1 MTMKA
6 SRQLSSVL
14 ATFTIACG
22 LVCKLFPGLN
32 STITGVLSV
41 CAILLACS
49 CVFIIV
55 RFHRCPRCHKFIPI
69 TLRPDTC
76 FHCKAILN

>member
-1 MTMKA
+1 MSMKA
-6 SRQLSSVL
+6 CRKL
-14 ATFTIACG
+14 ASALAALTIING

-32 STITGVLSV
+32 AAVIGILSV

-49 CVFIIV
+49 CVFIII
-55 RFHRCPRCHKFIPI
+55 RFHRCPKCHKFIPI

-76 FHCKAILN
+76 LHCNADLN